1 MPWGL
6 AGNQERAK
14 TMHATGKRRGTMDT
28 NAPGRKPRTKEASGR
43 STREAELGE
52 FIARCHEA
60 LTHQSQ
66 GRPEPFL
73 ELWSHADDVTV
84 MAAVGGYEVGLEQVS
99 ALLSWASKA
108 QSFESWSAESIA
120 TAVGSVLAFSVE
132 LEHYGQHVEGED
144 KKMTLRAT
152 QVYRREEGEWR
163 IIHRHG
169 DVLTPVEVKW

>member
-1 MPWGL
+1 
-6 AGNQERAK
+6 
-14 TMHATGKRRGTMDT
+14 MDT
-28 NAPGRKPRTKEASGR
+28 DAPGREPVTNEASGR
-43 STREAELGE
+43 STREAELRE
-52 FIARCHEA
+52 FIGRCHEA

-73 ELWSHADDVTV
+73 ELWSHADDVSV
-84 MAAVGGYEVGLEQVS
+84 MAAVGGYEVGFEKVS
-99 ALLSWASKA
+99 ALLSWASTV

-120 TAVGSVLAFSVE
+120 TAVGPDLALSVE
-132 LEHYGQHVEGED
+132 LEHYGQHVEGEN
-144 KKMTLRAT
+144 KEMTLRAT